1 MRYLIVQD
9 WKNTSNN
16 HAGMKYLALQ
26 LHKLY
31 PDTIAVYIVP
41 DYDGSI
47 GLKRNIWGNFVY
59 KLQNRVNSFFV
70 KIGLTESRT
79 EKRLQ
84 NIKKELTE
92 VIQDWKNTSN
102 NHAGMKYLALQL
114 HKLYPDT
121 IAVYIVPDYDGSIGL
136 KRNIWGNFVYKLQ
149 NRVNSFF
156 VKIGLTESR
165 TEKRLQNIKK
175 ELTEVIKDGDEVF
188 LMEYLEP
195 LSNFVSI
202 ASWVKENYMNCTVSC
217 IVHLVPLKLDR
228 YFGDQLFDYWMQPID
243 KVVTLGHSL
252 SDYLVKRGVDQKKIV
267 TSFHYVDSYY
277 RNLNLSHNIKKGTIR
292 VLAMGNQMRNQKLL
306 KAIVRDNP
314 MVEFTICQG
323 CDDMTDYFKGI
334 QNVELIPFVE
344 EEQLR
349 KYMADSDISLN
360 VMVDTIGSNVIVTS
374 MAMGLAMV
382 CSDVGSIHDYCDETN
397 CIFCD
402 NNDIKSFSRAIALL
416 SSDMEKLLLFKRK
429 SIEHSQK
436 LTIERFYSQI
446 MES

>member
-1 MRYLIVQD
+1 MRYLIV
-9 WKNTSNN
+9 
-16 HAGMKYLALQ
+16 
-26 LHKLY
+26 
-31 PDTIAVYIVP
+31 
-41 DYDGSI
+41 
-47 GLKRNIWGNFVY
+47 
-59 KLQNRVNSFFV
+59 
-70 KIGLTESRT
+70 
-79 EKRLQ
+79 
-84 NIKKELTE
+84 
-92 VIQDWKNTSN
+92 QDWKNTSN

-277 RNLNLSHNIKKGTIR
+277 S
-292 VLAMGNQMRNQKLL
+292 Q
-306 KAIVRDNP
+306 
-314 MVEFTICQG
+314 
-323 CDDMTDYFKGI
+323 
-334 QNVELIPFVE
+334 
-344 EEQLR
+344 
-349 KYMADSDISLN
+349 
-360 VMVDTIGSNVIVTS
+360 
-374 MAMGLAMV
+374 
-382 CSDVGSIHDYCDETN
+382 SIY
-397 CIFCD
+397 
-402 NNDIKSFSRAIALL
+402 
-416 SSDMEKLLLFKRK
+416 
-429 SIEHSQK
+429 
-436 LTIERFYSQI
+436 Y
-446 MES
+446 

>member
-1 MRYLIVQD
+1 MRYLIV
-9 WKNTSNN
+9 
-16 HAGMKYLALQ
+16 
-26 LHKLY
+26 
-31 PDTIAVYIVP
+31 
-41 DYDGSI
+41 
-47 GLKRNIWGNFVY
+47 
-59 KLQNRVNSFFV
+59 
-70 KIGLTESRT
+70 
-79 EKRLQ
+79 
-84 NIKKELTE
+84 
-92 VIQDWKNTSN
+92 QDWKNTSN

-188 LMEYLEP
+188 LMEYLET